1 MPLKSV
7 LGGVANTVAA
17 RGKSVPSTTRSA
29 PSRWLASDEFIVEQ
43 LDRTA
48 SFGDVFGCSMLE
60 AREAVE
66 GALNQLGL
74 LHLARRYW

>member
-1 MPLKSV
+1 
-7 LGGVANTVAA
+7 
-17 RGKSVPSTTRSA
+17 
-29 PSRWLASDEFIVEQ
+29 LASDEFIVEQ

-74 LHLARRYW
+74 LHRAERYW